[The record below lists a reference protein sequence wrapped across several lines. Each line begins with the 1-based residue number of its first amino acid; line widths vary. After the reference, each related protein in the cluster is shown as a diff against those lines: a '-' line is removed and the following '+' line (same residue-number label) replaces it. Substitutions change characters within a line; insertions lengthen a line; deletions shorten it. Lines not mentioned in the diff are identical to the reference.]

1 MRVIGSAVD
10 SHMGNYEV
18 DLFCCDDRLALACN
32 PDGAKRR
39 VGLKFDRDQFGGRRP
54 LSCCR
59 ALNSLEGNCA
69 VETTRR
75 SMPGSEAI
83 RSLLALR
90 PINHEVA
97 SFFPHLREDPVN
109 TLRTAFSEAL

>member
-1 MRVIGSAVD
+1 
-10 SHMGNYEV
+10 
-18 DLFCCDDRLALACN
+18 
-32 PDGAKRR
+32 
-39 VGLKFDRDQFGGRRP
+39 
-54 LSCCR
+54 
-59 ALNSLEGNCA
+59 
-69 VETTRR
+69 
-75 SMPGSEAI
+75 MPGSEAI